1 MKKIKYNH
9 INGRYTEAVINMS
22 TFVLYFTSLIYDPE
36 NKLHIYYLAY
46 DEHPDKPCWI
56 ISDPNSSDNIYGS
69 IISPFPLNIRDGN
82 MSIFDYDFPI
92 NCRYVAPEDVDRWIE
107 KQRNIERFEEK
118 DTLDDI
124 EDTIYRFGFRGVG
137 IEDVKKFF
145 LENSFYFAV
154 LLKEKIGNGF
164 VMVDIPNNHVVWVN
178 SITGKAYDAN
188 GKYEPNF
195 LIPTYA
201 EINGVKASKTYHL
214 GKSDIKFSDD
224 DYKALKETYKN
235 WFPNA

>member
-1 MKKIKYNH
+1 MAYSTYDK
-9 INGRYTEAVINMS
+9 INGKYAEAVINMNKS
-22 TFVLYFTSLIYDPE
+22 VLYFTSLIYDPE

-46 DEHPDKPCWI
+46 DKHPDEPCWI

-82 MSIFDYDFPI
+82 IRIFNYYFPI
-92 NCRYVAPEDVDRWIE
+92 NCRYVNPEDVDGWIE
-107 KQRNIERFEEK
+107 EQRNIERFKEK
-118 DTLDDI
+118 DILDDI
-124 EDTIYRFGFRGVG
+124 EYTIYRFECRGVST
-137 IEDVKKFF
+137 EDVKKFF

-164 VMVDIPNNHVVWVN
+164 VMLDIPNNHVVWVN
-178 SITGKAYDAN
+178 RITGKAYDVN

-201 EINGVKASKTYHL
+201 EINGVDVSKTYL

-224 DYKALKETYKN
+224 DYKILKETYKN